1 MEIQIIMDMMRVN
14 EMQVRL
20 ANLGVPE
27 VEAVDAAV
35 VVNMLV
41 TKSREDRLSDEECES
56 LAASTAILLRWV
68 TVAAN
73 CSGYPVNEILEDE
86 LCGR

>member
-1 MEIQIIMDMMRVN
+1 MDMMRVN

-27 VEAVDAAV
+27 VSATDAGYVVDEL
-35 VVNMLV
+35 M
-41 TKSREDRLSDEECES
+41 DRSHRGLSDEECES
-56 LAASTAILLRWV
+56 LAAAAATLLRWA
-68 TVAAN
+68 TIAAN
-73 CSGYPVNEILEDE
+73 CSGHPVNEILEDE